1 MQNKVRQARE
11 AAGMTAL
18 ELAKLAGVSEMRVY
32 SIERG
37 RARVRSDEAARLG
50 AVLVVTPELL
60 FTEGGR

>member
-11 AAGMTAL
+11 AANMTAL

-37 RARVRSDEAARLG
+37 RARVCSAEAARLG
-50 AVLVVTPELL
+50 AALGVAPELL
-60 FTEGGR
+60 FAEGVR